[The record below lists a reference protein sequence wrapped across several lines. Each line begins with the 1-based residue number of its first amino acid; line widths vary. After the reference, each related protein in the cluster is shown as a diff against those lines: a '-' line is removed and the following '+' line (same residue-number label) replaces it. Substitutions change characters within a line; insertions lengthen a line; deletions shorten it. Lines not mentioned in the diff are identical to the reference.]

1 MKTKK
6 LLSLVTALSMAASML
21 ISVHTASAAEVTE
34 DILTWDEIKTYV
46 ENNSRTVLGKDTT
59 GKYYFA
65 GYGEKPTYVADGDY
79 FILISSDPGPEG
91 HSAQHSFNIPS
102 EEQIAAGNVHLEY
115 EMNIPSMTSGETPV
129 ENKFGAWDSLLRQD
143 FDSGRIF
150 DYYKGTSSPAYFD
163 IQKGKMKSGSVS
175 QIKPANPT
183 DTWFKVTTDVDYTE
197 RTAVLKMFD
206 SASGTQIGKE
216 QSFVLNDDATYLK
229 NIYLS
234 FYGAELKI
242 RNVKASVSKTVKTA
256 VTECSVKNGDMN
268 VDTSA
273 IMLTFNGTVAK
284 SELDTLTATDAAGN
298 TYSTYSAVNGNK
310 AQVTILGAKKN
321 TNYTLSLPA
330 SDTAEAFS
338 VSFKSCSPVYTYKW
352 SSIGSNID
360 RMSVKSNWGGTYS
373 EANGEIVM
381 LKKNVLNYSLET
393 CAYDDDIVIVEYDE
407 YIPSYF
413 NGTENAIDTNQW
425 NTAESLDFDNGAS
438 LSVYV
443 ANTILIKE
451 PDAWHHVVW
460 TYNFNTQKGSLVID
474 DTAYTPSTSGTLSE
488 ATYVKNIRFNAGG
501 NDTGTEYKERHIKN
515 ITAKRVDGAWKNSWK
530 FGNST
535 LTTDENGIVTI
546 TDENKAKETD
556 NNKNVW
562 SYSLANAITDGQV
575 KVSYDFMANE
585 ALANSTLPE
594 VRFYSG
600 ADMNTDGN
608 FMVSY
613 PYNAPEIR
621 WAGGFKFNKPEA
633 LEANEWH
640 TAEYVFDIDST
651 NGGILKYVT
660 VDGEVT
666 LANYEKANMKSL
678 GCIEFWTYPDETVGA
693 YELKIK
699 NLSFEPN
706 YTGDDITVTANI
718 ENEEED
724 VSPKSIELY
733 FSSPITEESAE
744 NIIIYDEDGE
754 EATDYTVTLND
765 TNTTA
770 KIVMNKYTNGAMYV
784 VVIEEL
790 DGYLGGGLKEEYE
803 LAFFAEE
810 NTVHEGNWIRSY
822 TKHDSTLTTA
832 DGVTTI
838 TVTNSGEEGTQQTRD
853 AWAYSLSSPITGTKV
868 PVVVS
873 YKFKANEA
881 LTKSE
886 GSNIRFYPYEH
897 GDKGGA
903 NICVDFPFTKPQFR
917 WDNIKFNLKNGVT
930 SLTANEWHDIKYVFE
945 VDETDGT
952 MLKYVVL
959 DDVITYTKYQSPRWT
974 SPPTQFQSVDF
985 WFYSTAST
993 TDNFELQIKDMSVVT
1008 GEVKE
1013 PEIFKI
1019 VSASTEET
1027 ETNLNVNVQMSNTT
1041 TSDVAGKLIAAAY
1054 AGDGSLLG
1062 AGFTDV
1068 TVVSNDTNAQKTV
1081 TFKKPGEAYTI
1092 KVFVWDSLES
1102 MNSLCDSYPVN

>member
-6 LLSLVTALSMAASML
+6 LLSLVTALSMAVSTFV
-21 ISVHTASAAEVTE
+21 SVNTASAAEVTE
-34 DILTWDEIKTYV
+34 DILKWGEIKEYV
-46 ENNSRTVLGKDTT
+46 KTTNPEKLGGTIYTDKE
-59 GKYYFA
+59 GKYYYVDN
-65 GYGEKPTYVADGDY
+65 GDTPEVVETETDDYMLLKGKPDKGSVQHL
-79 FILISSDPGPEG
+79 FNISSEEQV
-91 HSAQHSFNIPS
+91 SAGNLHVEYEFNIPS
-102 EEQIAAGNVHLEY
+102 ITSTSATNSIGDYSELNRLDFNVGNIIARY
-115 EMNIPSMTSGETPV
+115 RTS
-129 ENKFGAWDSLLRQD
+129 KFE
-143 FDSGRIF
+143 F
-150 DYYKGTSSPAYFD
+150 TSNTITCS
-163 IQKGKMKSGSVS
+163 KSDNTTTSAKDV
-175 QIKPANPT
+175 
-183 DTWFKVTTDVDYTE
+183 WYKVTADVDYTAK
-197 RTAVLKMFD
+197 TASMKIYD
-206 SASGTQIGKE
+206 STSGSLLGYGNFTLTNE
-216 QSFVLNDDATYLK
+216 VTHMK
-229 NIYLS
+229 NIKIRFTGS
-234 FYGAELKI
+234 EVKI
-242 RNVKASVSKTVKTA
+242 RNIKASVNKTVKTA
-256 VTECSVKNGDMN
+256 VTECSVKDGDTN

-284 SELDTLTATDAAGN
+284 AELDALTATDDAGN

-321 TNYTLSLPA
+321 TNYTLSLPV

-338 VSFKSCSPVYTYKW
+338 VSFKSGSPVYTYKW

-501 NDTGTEYKERHIKN
+501 NGTETEYKERHIKN

-546 TDENKAKETD
+546 KDENKAKEADT
-556 NNKNVW
+556 NKNVW

-600 ADMNTDGN
+600 ADMNTAGS

-651 NGGILKYVT
+651 NGGVLKYVT

-678 GCIEFWTYPDETVGA
+678 GCIEFWSYPDETVGA

-733 FSSPITEESAE
+733 FSSPITEESTE
-744 NIIIYDEDGE
+744 NIFVYDEDGE
-754 EATDYTVTLND
+754 EVTDYTVTLND

-810 NTVHEGNWIRSY
+810 NTVHTGEWIRSY
-822 TKHDSTLTTA
+822 KKHDSTLTTA

-838 TVTNSGEEGTQQTRD
+838 AVTNSGEEGTQQTRD
-853 AWAYSLSSPITGTKV
+853 AWAYSLSSPITGTNV

-881 LTKSE
+881 LTKSA

-897 GDKGGA
+897 GDKGGQCV
-903 NICVDFPFTKPQFR
+903 CVDFPFTTPQFR

-930 SLTANEWHDIKYVFE
+930 SLAADEWHDVKYVFD
-945 VDETDGT
+945 VDETAGT
-952 MLKYVVL
+952 TLKYVVL
-959 DDVITYTKYQSPRWT
+959 DDVITYTNYVRPNEKQLQSI
-974 SPPTQFQSVDF
+974 DF
-985 WFYSTAST
+985 WFYGTAST

-1027 ETNLNVNVQMSNTT
+1027 ETNVNVNVQMSNTT
-1041 TSDVAGKLIAAAY
+1041 TSSVTGKLIAAAY

-1062 AGFTDV
+1062 VGFTDV
-1068 TVVSNDTNAQKTV
+1068 TVVSGDTNAQKTV

>member
-6 LLSLVTALSMAASML
+6 LLSLVTALSMVASMFV
-21 ISVHTASAAEVTE
+21 SVHTASAAEVTE

-129 ENKFGAWDSLLRQD
+129 ANKFGAWDSLLRQD

-150 DYYKGTSSPAYFD
+150 DYYKGTSLPAYFD
-163 IQKGKMKSGSVS
+163 IQKGQMKSGSVS

-183 DTWFKVTTDVDYTE
+183 DTWFKVTTDVDYTA

-206 SASGTQIGKE
+206 RASGTQIGSE
-216 QSFVLNDDATYLK
+216 QSFVLKDDATYLK

-234 FYGAELKI
+234 FYGAEVKI

-338 VSFKSCSPVYTYKW
+338 VSFKSGSPVYTYKW

-360 RMSVKSNWGGTYS
+360 RVSHETNYGGTYS

-381 LKKNVLNYSLET
+381 LKKEVWDYLLET
-393 CAYDDDIVIVEYDE
+393 CTYNDDIVIVEYDE
-407 YIPSYF
+407 YIPEYY

-425 NTAESLDFDNGAS
+425 NTADRLYFNNGAY
-438 LSVYV
+438 LNVWI
-443 ANTILIKE
+443 ANTPLLKE
-451 PDAWHHVVW
+451 LDQWHHVVW
-460 TYNFNTQKGSLVID
+460 TYNFSTKKCSLIVD
-474 DTAYTPSTSGTLSE
+474 DTVCTSHVGTTGDLTTAE
-488 ATYVKNIRFNAGG
+488 FVKAVRFNSAGNG
-501 NDTGTEYKERHIKN
+501 TGTEYKERHIKN

-535 LTTDENGIVTI
+535 LTTDETGIVTI
-546 TDENKAKETD
+546 EDENKAKETD

-562 SYSLANAITDGQV
+562 TYSLANAITDGQV

-600 ADMNTDGN
+600 ADMNTAGS
-608 FMVSY
+608 FVVSY

-633 LEANEWH
+633 LAANEWH

-678 GCIEFWTYPDETVGA
+678 GCIEFWSYPDETVGA

-699 NLSFEPN
+699 NLRFEPN

-718 ENEEED
+718 ENEAED

-744 NIIIYDEDGE
+744 NIFVYDEDGE
-754 EATDYTVTLND
+754 AVTDYTVTLND

-770 KIVMNKYTNGAMYV
+770 SVVMNSYTNGAMYV

-790 DGYLGGGLKEEYE
+790 NGYLGGELKEGYE

-822 TKHDSTLTTA
+822 TKHESTLTTA

-838 TVTNSGEEGTQQTRD
+838 TVTNSGEEGTQNTRD
-853 AWAYSLSSPITGTKV
+853 AWAYSLSSPITGTNV

-881 LTKSE
+881 LTKSA

-897 GDKGGA
+897 GDKGGQSV
-903 NICVDFPFTKPQFR
+903 CVDFPFTTPQFR

-930 SLTANEWHDIKYVFE
+930 SLAADEWHDVKYVFD
-945 VDETDGT
+945 VDETAGT
-952 MLKYVVL
+952 TLKYVVL
-959 DDVITYTKYQSPRWT
+959 DDVITYTNYVRPNEKQLQSI
-974 SPPTQFQSVDF
+974 DF
-985 WFYSTAST
+985 WFYPTAST

-1041 TSDVAGKLIAAAY
+1041 TSSVTGKLIAAAY

-1062 AGFTDV
+1062 VGFTDV
-1068 TVVSNDTNAQKTV
+1068 TVVSDDTNAQKTV
-1081 TFKKPGEAYTI
+1081 TIKKPDRAYTI
-1092 KVFVWDSLES
+1092 KVFVWDSLETL
-1102 MNSLCDSYPVN
+1102 NSLCDSYPVN